1 MNVALP
7 YEIIDII
14 ESYMQPTL
22 MLRCTN
28 KKYLKLINPKI
39 ELLYWRAF
47 YYIHYLRAM
56 RIRPTYEAMCIYFP
70 EYTAAKKMKQCNA
83 YTKKGLRCMR
93 YSCDTFCYQ
102 HKNTLHMYRNSKMYR
117 FLMQDIPPSF

>member
-28 KKYLKLINPKI
+28 KKYLKSINPVI
-39 ELLYWRAF
+39 ELLYWYAF
-47 YYIHYLRAM
+47 YNIRYLRAM

-70 EYTAAKKMKQCNA
+70 EYTANKEEMNQCKA
-83 YTKKGLRCMR
+83 YTRKGLRCMR

-102 HKNTLHMYRNSKMYR
+102 HKNTLQMYRNSKMYR
-117 FLMQDIPPSF
+117 FLMRDIPPL